1 MDPVMCPSI
10 TFAHTFELICLF
22 LIVFHDIEFAWYI
35 TDDNPTILLNSN
47 EHIYLGWSRML
58 NFERLVKNYDHLF
71 KKVYYQSK
79 AVKNSVLK
87 CHINGCIC
95 AFGPLNIEISYMKLL
110 CG

>member
-1 MDPVMCPSI
+1 
-10 TFAHTFELICLF
+10 
-22 LIVFHDIEFAWYI
+22 
-35 TDDNPTILLNSN
+35 
-47 EHIYLGWSRML
+47 ML